1 MSHLIVGVGSVES
14 AFLTSATP
22 TVQQHDHKD
31 LPALLVLI
39 QYLTQLEGPMWRQI
53 RGQGLAYSFSI
64 NVSVEHGLLYFALR
78 KATHLAEAFKEAVNI
93 TRAHLNGDEEFDET
107 EFEAAKSSL
116 IFEVIEEEKTV
127 SDAADQSILYYFRG
141 LPYTHSKEL
150 LSLISAVDIDDLED
164 VGKRYLLPV
173 FDAKTSRTAVVC
185 HPTKVETLQNEFQ
198 EIKFSLQPLPSL
210 EHEFLASTDLVL
222 CGCS

>member
-1 MSHLIVGVGSVES
+1 M
-14 AFLTSATP
+14 
-22 TVQQHDHKD
+22 
-31 LPALLVLI
+31 VLI

-53 RGQGLAYSFSI
+53 RGQGLAYSFDISV
-64 NVSVEHGLLYFALR
+64 NVEHGLLYFALR

-93 TRAHLNGDEEFDET
+93 TKAHMNGDEEFDEI

-116 IFEVIEEEKTV
+116 IFEIIEEAKTV

-141 LPYTHSKEL
+141 LPHSHSKEL
-150 LSLISAVDIDDLED
+150 LGLISQVEIDDLEE

-173 FDAKTSRTAVVC
+173 FEAASSRTSVVC

-198 EIKFSLQPLPSL
+198 EIKYLLHPLPSL
-210 EHEFLASTDLVL
+210 EHEFVASTDLIL
-222 CGCS
+222 CGCN